1 MSRITGWRDRWLERR
16 RKAEEAVFVRLN
28 ALEAEELERARV
40 AVEEGEEAAEAR
52 FPPPSAEHEADLIA
66 SLIRVSERDPGRF
79 LRIVDAW
86 ASQGIAGLSAEDLA
100 KHAFE
105 AVQAR
110 MLTSV
115 TNLFW
120 DEARPGV
127 PTYRPELAAEGRRR
141 GWRR

>member
-1 MSRITGWRDRWLERR
+1 M
-16 RKAEEAVFVRLN
+16 RLD
-28 ALEAEELERARV
+28 ALEAEELERTRV
-40 AVEEGEEAAEAR
+40 AVDEGEAAAEAR
-52 FPPPSAEHEADLIA
+52 FPPPSTREEADLVA
-66 SLIRVSERDPGRF
+66 SLILVSGKDPGRF
-79 LRIVDAW
+79 LRVVDAW
-86 ASQGIAGLSAEDLA
+86 AVQRAQGLSEDA
-100 KHAFE
+100 RAGRAFE

-127 PTYRPELAAEGRRR
+127 PAYRAELAEEGRRR